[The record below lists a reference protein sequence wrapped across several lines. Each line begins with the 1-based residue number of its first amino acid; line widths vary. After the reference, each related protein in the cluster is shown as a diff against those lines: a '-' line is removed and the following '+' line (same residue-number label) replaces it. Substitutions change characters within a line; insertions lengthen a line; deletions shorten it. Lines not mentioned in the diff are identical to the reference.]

1 MTAAN
6 IAVSP
11 APSVHA
17 SAVLAGARAVL
28 IRGESGSGKSGLALA
43 LLQAAHDGRL
53 PFARLV
59 SDDRTRLEAV
69 NGRLLA
75 RPVPELAGLLEVRGA
90 GIRHVPHEPVA
101 AVFLVIDIVDAP
113 PRMPDSG
120 DLAVTINGIS
130 LPRLAVASGTDP
142 LPLVLAEI
150 ARLRSDR

>member
-1 MTAAN
+1 MTAADTG
-6 IAVSP
+6 AAQ

-17 SAVLAGARAVL
+17 SAVLVGARAVL

-75 RPVPELAGLLEVRGA
+75 RPVAELAGLLEVRGA
-90 GIRHVPHEPVA
+90 GIRPVPHEPVA
-101 AVFLVIDIVDAP
+101 AVFLVIDIVDEP
-113 PRMPDSG
+113 PRMPDAG
-120 DLAVTINGIS
+120 DLSVVIDGIS
-130 LPRLAVASGTDP
+130 LPRLAVASGGDP

-150 ARLRSDR
+150 ARLRSNR